1 MLNAL
6 KNLFSKLFPKKL
18 ATETTAELP
27 TPTPVFE
34 EPIKVTDYE
43 ITIVN
48 DKDFTEHKLT
58 PLQQEL
64 IVQIDQT
71 AAEQVLVDQ
80 YLAPVETVEEPVVEE
95 VKPKRARDKGKF
107 APDDKLTEE
116 YNEAWLEVSLQLRKI
131 TKRRKNNSYLL

>member
-58 PLQQEL
+58 PLQQEE
-64 IVQIDQT
+64 QIDQT

-107 APDDKLTEE
+107 APDNKLTEE
-116 YNEAWLEVSLQLRKI
+116 YNEAWVGGKSPAK
-131 TKRRKNNSYLL
+131 KNNKKKKK

>member
-34 EPIKVTDYE
+34 EPIKVADYE
-43 ITIVN
+43 ISIVN

-58 PLQQEL
+58 PLQQEEQA
-64 IVQIDQT
+64 VDQA
-71 AAEQVLVDQ
+71 AAEQILVDQ
-80 YLAPVETVEEPVVEE
+80 YLAPDETIEEIVVEE
-95 VKPKRARDKGKF
+95 VKSKRARNKGKF
-107 APDDKLTEE
+107 APDDKVTIE
-116 YNEAWLEVSLQLRKI
+116 YNEAWVGGKSPAK
-131 TKRRKNNSYLL
+131 KNNKKKKK

>member
-116 YNEAWLEVSLQLRKI
+116 YNEAWVGGKSPAK
-131 TKRRKNNSYLL
+131 KNNKKKKK

>member
-18 ATETTAELP
+18 TTETTAELP

-116 YNEAWLEVSLQLRKI
+116 YNEAWVGGKSPAK
-131 TKRRKNNSYLL
+131 KNNKKKKK

>member
-34 EPIKVTDYE
+34 EPVKVTDYE

-116 YNEAWLEVSLQLRKI
+116 YNEAWVGGKSPAK
-131 TKRRKNNSYLL
+131 KNNKKKKK

>member
-48 DKDFTEHKLT
+48 DKGFETLIKGFTEHKLT
-58 PLQQEL
+58 PLQQEE
-64 IVQIDQT
+64 QIDQT

-116 YNEAWLEVSLQLRKI
+116 YNEAWVGGKSPAK
-131 TKRRKNNSYLL
+131 KNNKKKKK

>member
-80 YLAPVETVEEPVVEE
+80 YLAPVETVEDPVVEE
-95 VKPKRARDKGKF
+95 VKPKRARNKGKF
-107 APDDKLTEE
+107 APDDKMTIE
-116 YNEAWLEVSLQLRKI
+116 YNEAWVGGKSPAK
-131 TKRRKNNSYLL
+131 KNNKKKKK